1 MPAAAGA
8 GEYHGFCTSD
18 ISKIDPGFG
27 SPELLRDLVQD
38 AHALNMRVLLDV
50 QVNHVC
56 AKGMKYKA
64 NPNVEKVSK
73 CIKETEI
80 AYWGLDRGYPLIPS
94 ENRQSLTYS
103 DLPKYLQHESFF
115 IRCGPK
121 AMYSLW
127 VKTLSSWGWRMS
139 LQSMRFRISRVLF

>member
-64 NPNVEKVSK
+64 NPNKLANASK
-73 CIKETEI
+73 K
-80 AYWGLDRGYPLIPS
+80 PK
-94 ENRQSLTYS
+94 SLTG
-103 DLPKYLQHESFF
+103 DLIVAIP
-115 IRCGPK
+115 
-121 AMYSLW
+121 
-127 VKTLSSWGWRMS
+127 
-139 LQSMRFRISRVLF
+139 